1 MEFVMEFVMG
11 FIIILKQTGVMV
23 FDPCLLK

>member
-1 MEFVMEFVMG
+1 MEFVMKFIIG

-23 FDPCLLK
+23 FDSCLLK